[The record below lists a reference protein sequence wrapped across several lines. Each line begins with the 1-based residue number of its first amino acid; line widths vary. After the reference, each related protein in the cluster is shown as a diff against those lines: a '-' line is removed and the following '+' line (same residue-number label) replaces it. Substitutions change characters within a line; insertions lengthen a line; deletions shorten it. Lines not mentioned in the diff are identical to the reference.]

1 MPVPGPASIHVD
13 PGGYGEDMILQAI
26 AVKAGMDT
34 PTMGPTASFK
44 AENRFM
50 EKSGS
55 DVFPA
60 W

>member
-1 MPVPGPASIHVD
+1 
-13 PGGYGEDMILQAI
+13 MILQAI

-55 DVFPA
+55 DFFPA